1 MKHGCRNR
9 HSRVVAKLLRIPQL
23 SPWLTCSSQ
32 NFSIEILLDD
42 LPEGAELI
50 AKREL
55 RLSDYVRGFAA
66 ARLRAMELITIL
78 NRCHRFRGFVYQ
90 HAHFSADKKS
100 IEVAVRPRKGSA
112 AVCSRCHLPAPG
124 YDQLAERRFEFIP
137 LWGFLVFLLYT
148 MRRVDCRRCGVVA
161 VEEVPWGDGKRT
173 LTKAYML
180 FLARWA
186 RRLSW
191 KETAEAFR
199 TSWEPRG
206 TQGQSARFPSR
217 SRSSRRP

>member
-1 MKHGCRNR
+1 MRC
-9 HSRVVAKLLRIPQL
+9 LWCTIPVIDL
-23 SPWLTCSSQ
+23 PWLPS
-32 NFSIEILLDD
+32 
-42 LPEGAELI
+42 LPIRRGSRRACAPLRTFPLRSWTI
-50 AKREL
+50 SKKGPSLSGRKREL
-55 RLSDYVRGFAA
+55 DLEAVYGGDFAA
-66 ARLRAMELITIL
+66 TRPPRHGTDHDSKPLLSL
-78 NRCHRFRGFVYQ
+78 RGFVYL

-112 AVCSRCHLPAPG
+112 AVCSRCHLSAPG

-199 TSWEPRG
+199 TSWDKVFDVRPD
-206 TQGQSARFPSR
+206 
-217 SRSSRRP
+217 RRHRRR